1 MINLSYI
8 KFRLSALLLCALLTA
23 CAQNLT
29 SVSSTYSTVFNLLT
43 ESIFK
48 DEDGISAEVIKNI
61 PYASSLINFKK
72 SPQSLII
79 LESKQRDTYTWVSS
93 DNKVFLTK
101 GGRIVGTIGLTN
113 DLFKITRPDISFQQ
127 ILNNQNQEPYFAYY
141 SFKKP
146 NFNNLKV
153 KITHEVIGRKKIMIL
168 EKEKDVILIEERL
181 ESKKIYWKG
190 TNRFWID
197 PQSFFVWK
205 SQQNIS
211 PKLPLLNFE
220 VQKKPAL

>member
-1 MINLSYI
+1 MINLSYK
-8 KFRLSALLLCALLTA
+8 KFRLSALFLCALLTA
-23 CAQNLT
+23 CAQNST
-29 SVSSTYSTVFNLLT
+29 SISSTYSTIFNLIT
-43 ESIFK
+43 ESVFK

-93 DNKVFLTK
+93 DNKVFLTED
-101 GGRIVGTIGLTN
+101 GRIVGTIGLTN
-113 DLFKITRPDISFQQ
+113 DLFKITRPDISFKQ

-146 NFNNLKV
+146 NLNNLKV
-153 KITHEVIGRKKIMIL
+153 KITHEVIGRQKIMIL
-168 EKEKDVILIEERL
+168 EKEKDVILVEERL

-190 TNRFWID
+190 TNRFWVD

-220 VQKKPAL
+220 IQKKPAL